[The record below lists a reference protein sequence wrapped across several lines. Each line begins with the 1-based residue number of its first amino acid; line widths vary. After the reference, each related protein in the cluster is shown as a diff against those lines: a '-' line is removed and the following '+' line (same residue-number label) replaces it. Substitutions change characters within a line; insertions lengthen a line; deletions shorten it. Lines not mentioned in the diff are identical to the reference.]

1 MYLSND
7 ALANTSYFGWN
18 AIQVIDF
25 LCHSSVL
32 INVLLSICH
41 ILIVASLDPLA
52 KSKPFYLKARQVI
65 EPICD
70 LLSLIAL
77 SDN

>member
-1 MYLSND
+1 MKCYTSN
-7 ALANTSYFGWN
+7 W
-18 AIQVIDF
+18 F

-70 LLSLIAL
+70 LNIF
-77 SDN
+77 DCTVR